1 MFLAAC
7 AGIFLFGIVLA
18 LLGTLFGLPEVRA
31 RLRVNLGQQGDLF
44 LILYFGVFLPSLV
57 AGPLIVRH
65 GNKLVLMVSAL
76 LVTAGHCGFAPAP
89 SFCAGAPC
97 VAPLGLGGRG
107 VDNPADHLV

>member
-44 LILYFGVFLPSLV
+44 LILYFAVFLSSLL
-57 AGPLIVRH
+57 AGPLIDRM
-65 GNKLVLMVSAL
+65 GNKVVLMVSPL
-76 LVTAGHCGFAPAP
+76 LVTAGPGRFAPDQLFRP
-89 SFCAGAPC
+89 AGLC
-97 VAPLGLGGRG
+97 VAVLWMGGRG
-107 VDNPADHLV
+107 RR